1 MDYSRFNYV
10 AQPED
15 GIAPEDLIPRIGPYD
30 VWATKWGYS
39 PIAGAK
45 SADDEKPTLDKWARE
60 QDNTPWLRFS
70 TANSAGSDPGEETE
84 AVGDADAVKATAL
97 GVKNLQRVAKL
108 LMPATAWKEGESYN
122 QLSELYGRMLSQWST
137 EMSHVAGIVGGFNSQ
152 EKVVGQEG
160 RIFTLIPK
168 EKQQEAVRFLV
179 ESAFTTPSWMI
190 DEEILRRIEP
200 VGVIDRIHTAQNRI
214 LTNLLNSAR
223 FARLA
228 EQEAL
233 DGSRAYSPVE
243 FLATVRKG
251 IWKELDG
258 AQVKIDPYR
267 RELQRSYL
275 QQVNTKL
282 NAERAAATGGRGGGA
297 PPTPD
302 GEPAPIR
309 VTSSGDEKPMY
320 RTELKA
326 LSAAITAALA
336 KTTDHE
342 TKAHLEASKDE
353 IAKILD
359 PKFAPPAPATPT
371 VGGRGGEVR

>member
-1 MDYSRFNYV
+1 
-10 AQPED
+10 
-15 GIAPEDLIPRIGPYD
+15 
-30 VWATKWGYS
+30 
-39 PIAGAK
+39 
-45 SADDEKPTLDKWARE
+45 
-60 QDNTPWLRFS
+60 
-70 TANSAGSDPGEETE
+70 
-84 AVGDADAVKATAL
+84 
-97 GVKNLQRVAKL
+97 
-108 LMPATAWKEGESYN
+108 
-122 QLSELYGRMLSQWST
+122 MLSQWST

-359 PKFAPPAPATPT
+359 PKFAPPAPATPA

>member
-1 MDYSRFNYV
+1 
-10 AQPED
+10 
-15 GIAPEDLIPRIGPYD
+15 
-30 VWATKWGYS
+30 
-39 PIAGAK
+39 
-45 SADDEKPTLDKWARE
+45 
-60 QDNTPWLRFS
+60 
-70 TANSAGSDPGEETE
+70 
-84 AVGDADAVKATAL
+84 
-97 GVKNLQRVAKL
+97 VAKL